1 MNWTFLRSAA
11 TCARR
16 PAGHLVVPAVAVLAL
31 AGCGSGGHAAAGGD
45 SLLRLPVPAQ
55 VTVSVR
61 TLSGLGP
68 VLVDGQGRT
77 LYMFPPDA
85 GSRVTCT
92 GGCAGTWPPLVIA
105 KGKKPAGGA
114 GVNREVLATL
124 ADPNSGALI
133 VTYAG
138 YPLYRYAGD
147 VTAGTAT
154 GQALFNSGGPW
165 YVLNPDGQPVTTDP
179 DGGS

>member
-1 MNWTFLRSAA
+1 MRTIRSVTPGRGRAA
-11 TCARR
+11 Q
-16 PAGHLVVPAVAVLAL
+16 LVAVLLVAAAL
-31 AGCGSGGHAAAGGD
+31 VLAACGSGDGGGNQAGD
-45 SLLRLPVPAQ
+45 PLLHLPVPDR

-61 TLSGLGP
+61 TLPGLGP

-105 KGKKPAGGA
+105 RGKKPAGGA
-114 GVNREVLATL
+114 GVNRAVLSTL
-124 ADPNSGALI
+124 ADPNSGARI
-133 VTYAG
+133 ITYAG

-147 VTAGTAT
+147 VDAGTAT

-165 YVLNPDGQPVTTDP
+165 YVLNPDGQPITTNP
-179 DGGS
+179 EAGR